1 MCESFMQLQNKV
13 KVSLTLSCFKEIC
26 VNMQEENYR
35 FLSNSLRSRHLNGQ
49 MLTKTYFST
58 LVQKDAYYDSIFDK
72 YVMPMENVKP
82 TRSSYLCYYIRNC
95 FKYFAKINIEKR
107 THTRYIKILLYVRI
121 DFHIL
126 FVGMQEMAQTMC
138 IEKLF

>member
-95 FKYFAKINIEKR
+95 FKYFAKINIKNSK
-107 THTRYIKILLYVRI
+107 HGIRYIYIYALI
-121 DFHIL
+121 FIL
-126 FVGMQEMAQTMC
+126 FLDMPEMA
-138 IEKLF
+138 

>member
-72 YVMPMENVKP
+72 YVMPMENAKP

-95 FKYFAKINIEKR
+95 FKYFAKINIEKVNR
-107 THTRYIKILLYVRI
+107 WGIRYILPWMIYVKITFSKI
-121 DFHIL
+121 FI
-126 FVGMQEMAQTMC
+126 FC
-138 IEKLF
+138 KFPI

>member
-95 FKYFAKINIEKR
+95 SGYFAKINIKNSK
-107 THTRYIKILLYVRI
+107 HTRYSIVTISHSTSFVSARCIYV
-121 DFHIL
+121 HIFIFYL
-126 FVGMQEMAQTMC
+126 
-138 IEKLF
+138 

>member
-95 FKYFAKINIEKR
+95 FKYFAKMNIEKSK
-107 THTRYIKILLYVRI
+107 HTRYSMYAIYQNIAICTYIEYLMCLL
-121 DFHIL
+121 F
-126 FVGMQEMAQTMC
+126 
-138 IEKLF
+138 

>member
-72 YVMPMENVKP
+72 YVMSMENVKP

-95 FKYFAKINIEKR
+95 FCDFAKKVFL
-107 THTRYIKILLYVRI
+107 KIGIRQYLLLYVLSFI
-121 DFHIL
+121 FYL
-126 FVGMQEMAQTMC
+126 
-138 IEKLF
+138 